1 MLKKSI
7 FFVIQLLFFI
17 VSVFL
22 PRHSPILATRY
33 RTVLFQKFADAFL
46 MMYQTAVVGIFT
58 NNGAFEG
65 FSHGYPVSTERVQ
78 SRNFDKE
85 KARKRP
91 AVEHL
96 RTFFRWQG
104 QKDLNPRH
112 AVLEAM
118 LKFLSRSD
126 FSPILGICCQWQR

>member
-1 MLKKSI
+1 MHQI
-7 FFVIQLLFFI
+7 F
-17 VSVFL
+17 
-22 PRHSPILATRY
+22 
-33 RTVLFQKFADAFL
+33 DA
-46 MMYQTAVVGIFT
+46 Y
-58 NNGAFEG
+58 
-65 FSHGYPVSTERVQ
+65 GYPVSTERVQ

-96 RTFFRWQG
+96 RTFSQWQG

-126 FSPILGICCQWQR
+126 FSPILGICCQPRR